1 MHWISIT
8 NIDLRIRTVRNA
20 RGMTVQKL
28 ASLGGISE
36 DSLLHV
42 ERESSIPAIK
52 LYTTFLSHWTYRD
65 HQSAP
70 ESEHANRKSATPLP
84 INGKGVAQLIL
95 ALSAVHLPFGV
106 FVQIAVQLLFEKLY
120 LFQLSQHLSIRKAE
134 GATSVVG
141 IP

>member
-36 DSLLHV
+36 DSILHV

-84 INGKGVAQLIL
+84 VNGKGVAQLIL
-95 ALSAVHLPFGV
+95 ALSSVHLPFGV